1 MEMRV
6 LVFVVLGA
14 ILGAASWAQAQ
25 EAAVDADTKT
35 VCAEAEERFAAA
47 GGKKEPGRVTVLM
60 YKYRFCPPNVTVKT
74 GTIVRWVNV
83 DKRTSHSVWL
93 KDAGQPESPRMF
105 NLEFYEFPFAAPG
118 KYPYLCGPH
127 WDQEKMVGH
136 VTVTP

>member
-1 MEMRV
+1 MRGLA
-6 LVFVVLGA
+6 LVISGA

-25 EAAVDADTKT
+25 EAAVDADTLA
-35 VCAEAEERFAAA
+35 VCAEAEERFADA

-60 YKYRFCPPNVTVKT
+60 YKYRFCPPHVTVKAGAT
-74 GTIVRWVNV
+74 VRWVNV

-93 KDAGQPESPRMF
+93 KESGQPESPRMF
-105 NLEFYEFPFAAPG
+105 NLEFHEFPFTAPG

-127 WDQEKMVGH
+127 WDQEKMVGQ